1 MTTPEFVKHFA
12 EALEIEDYSN
22 LDTTTRFRTLEEWD
36 SLAYLSVIAMIDE
49 EYDCQIETADF
60 KKLDTIGDIINHISS
75 K

>member
-60 KKLDTIGDIINHISS
+60 KKLDIIGDIINHISS